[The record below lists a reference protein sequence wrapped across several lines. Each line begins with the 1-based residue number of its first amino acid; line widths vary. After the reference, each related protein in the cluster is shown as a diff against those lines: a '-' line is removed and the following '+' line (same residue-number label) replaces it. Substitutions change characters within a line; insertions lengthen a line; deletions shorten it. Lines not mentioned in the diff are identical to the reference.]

1 VKPRHATALALVGWY
16 LMSPPLAP
24 GRHGQIEKSVLLS
37 QWDIL
42 ESFDSASECE
52 TALSRF
58 RAGQHTETEVGMRLR
73 EAAFQSRC
81 IASDDPR
88 LKEK

>member
-1 VKPRHATALALVGWY
+1 MKSRHAAALALVGWY
-16 LMSPPLAP
+16 LMFPPSAHGL
-24 GRHGQIEKSVLLS
+24 HGQIETSALLS

-42 ESFDSASECE
+42 ESFDSANECE

-58 RAGQHTETEVGMRLR
+58 KAAEHTETEIGMQLR
-73 EAAFQSRC
+73 KAADRSLC
-81 IASDDPR
+81 IATDDPR